1 MKPQKAKEAN
11 EKKLP
16 VGMATQFE
24 TAIAPNKAAR
34 PARSPFD
41 DLHAQLTKWAYEQNF
56 EGGCREGGA
65 LEDWLNA
72 KRKVLS
78 RGSV

>member
-1 MKPQKAKEAN
+1 MKLQKAEEAG

-16 VGMATQFE
+16 VGMTNQFDAAT
-24 TAIAPNKAAR
+24 APNKDAR
-34 PARSPFD
+34 PARSTFD

-72 KRKVLS
+72 KRKLLS